1 MAGSLRD
8 ASRLPAF
15 DSDPLSV
22 VVLMILGLDNAG
34 FACTEL
40 ETDWAIG
47 DAGMDWPKAKAK
59 VGCGAGDA
67 EVNWP

>member
-8 ASRLPAF
+8 ASRLPAL

-47 DAGMDWPKAKAK
+47 DAGMDWPK
-59 VGCGAGDA
+59 VGWGAGDA